1 MLKILVL
8 GQGKLGKAISTVIR
22 DDGFNY
28 GVELCGVI
36 GKKDFP
42 GLEDFMNQA
51 DVVIDAT
58 NVASVL
64 DHAEVAE
71 YYKTPMIIAVT
82 GLTQA
87 QKCKLSNHKI
97 PIRLSP
103 NMAIGL
109 NQMVSNVKELAKS
122 LDNSW
127 NIQILEWH
135 HVNKVD
141 SPSGTTLFIAKRK
154 KKVMGVEKEVSFT
167 SIRVDDEIGRH
178 DVIFSKHGEKI
189 TMSHTATNRD
199 AFAYGAIRLVNYIP
213 GMPDGLYE
221 SMA

>member
-1 MLKILVL
+1 MLKVLVL
-8 GQGKLGKAISTVIR
+8 GQGRLGKSISTVIR
-22 DDGFNY
+22 KDGFNC

-36 GKKDFP
+36 SKKGDHR
-42 GLEDFMNQA
+42 LDELMQEA
-51 DVVIDAT
+51 DVVIDAS
-58 NVASVL
+58 NVESAMV
-64 DHAEVAE
+64 HAKVAE
-71 YYKTPMIIAVT
+71 SYSTPMVIAVT
-82 GLTQA
+82 GFTQG
-87 QKCKLSNHKI
+87 QRSKLANHKI

-103 NMAIGL
+103 NMAYGL
-109 NQMVSNVKELAKS
+109 NQMVSNVQIMAK
-122 LDNSW
+122 LLGNEW

-141 SPSGTTLFIAKRK
+141 SPSGTTLFIADSI

-199 AFAYGAIRLVNYIP
+199 AFAYGAIRLANYIP
-213 GMPDGLYE
+213 GMPNGLYE